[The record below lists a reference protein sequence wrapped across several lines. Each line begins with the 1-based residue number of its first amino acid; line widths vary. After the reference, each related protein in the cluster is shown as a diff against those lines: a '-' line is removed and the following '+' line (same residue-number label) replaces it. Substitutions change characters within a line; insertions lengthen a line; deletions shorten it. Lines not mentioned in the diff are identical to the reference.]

1 MRFVVSSVL
10 FLRQLLL
17 CVCVCLRKEKD
28 TKKKWASFAFDAAK
42 IKHWKEATTTTTTHK
57 QIGEN
62 RPYNITIVKLTNVNR
77 LSDCVKWSIVLEC
90 AFTFNLCLERC
101 YWMTAAVLT
110 VDASV
115 QRFFFFGFSLPSDIH
130 VTTVYIYLLFFV
142 FFFSFHLI
150 KYSSRWYFWS
160 QMSLKRLNHP
170 FGLLDSAFCS
180 DNTYTHSLSLTLCI
194 LDSYHYDQQQ
204 QQKKLMKREDT
215 ICVCVCVC

>member
-1 MRFVVSSVL
+1 MLLFIHFNHIYLTKFKLKGETVRFVVSSVL

-115 QRFFFFGFSLPSDIH
+115 RRFFSSSVSLSLVKYTRYDG
-130 VTTVYIYLLFFV
+130 IYLFTLFCLLFFV
-142 FFFSFHLI
+142 
-150 KYSSRWYFWS
+150 
-160 QMSLKRLNHP
+160 P
-170 FGLLDSAFCS
+170 F
-180 DNTYTHSLSLTLCI
+180 N
-194 LDSYHYDQQQ
+194 
-204 QQKKLMKREDT
+204 
-215 ICVCVCVC
+215 

>member
-1 MRFVVSSVL
+1 MKQCVLLCLRFFFCISC
-10 FLRQLLL
+10 FL

-115 QRFFFFGFSLPSDIH
+115 RRVFFFGFSLSRQIY
-130 VTTVYIYLLFFV
+130 TLRRYIFIYSFLSSFFR
-142 FFFSFHLI
+142 SI
-150 KYSSRWYFWS
+150 
-160 QMSLKRLNHP
+160 
-170 FGLLDSAFCS
+170 
-180 DNTYTHSLSLTLCI
+180 
-194 LDSYHYDQQQ
+194 
-204 QQKKLMKREDT
+204 
-215 ICVCVCVC
+215 

>member
-1 MRFVVSSVL
+1 MKQCVLLCLRFCFCISC
-10 FLRQLLL
+10 FL

-42 IKHWKEATTTTTTHK
+42 IKHWKEATTTHK

-77 LSDCVKWSIVLEC
+77 LSDCVKWSFVLEC

-115 QRFFFFGFSLPSDIH
+115 QRFFFLRFLSLVRYTRYDG
-130 VTTVYIYLLFFV
+130 IYLFTLFCLLFFV
-142 FFFSFHLI
+142 
-150 KYSSRWYFWS
+150 
-160 QMSLKRLNHP
+160 P
-170 FGLLDSAFCS
+170 F
-180 DNTYTHSLSLTLCI
+180 N
-194 LDSYHYDQQQ
+194 
-204 QQKKLMKREDT
+204 
-215 ICVCVCVC
+215 

>member
-1 MRFVVSSVL
+1 MVYCFGVCVHIQFMSRKVLLDDSRCFDCWCFSSAGF
-10 FLRQLLL
+10 FLR
-17 CVCVCLRKEKD
+17 
-28 TKKKWASFAFDAAK
+28 F
-42 IKHWKEATTTTTTHK
+42 
-57 QIGEN
+57 
-62 RPYNITIVKLTNVNR
+62 
-77 LSDCVKWSIVLEC
+77 LSLSS
-90 AFTFNLCLERC
+90 N
-101 YWMTAAVLT
+101 
-110 VDASV
+110 
-115 QRFFFFGFSLPSDIH
+115 IH

-215 ICVCVCVC
+215 ISLCVC